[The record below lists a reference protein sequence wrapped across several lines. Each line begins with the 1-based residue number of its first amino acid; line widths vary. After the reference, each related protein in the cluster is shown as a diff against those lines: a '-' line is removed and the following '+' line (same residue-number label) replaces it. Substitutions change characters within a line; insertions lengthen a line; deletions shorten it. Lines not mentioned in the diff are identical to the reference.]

1 MDVFLIQFPRFSM
14 RSPPLADIPN
24 PYEKSD
30 AWPPA
35 PVAPASP
42 DPTTGTPPG
51 QSRTECNTTRP
62 CLAERKPHIATMLES
77 DLVSDTESQSTSPA
91 QEPAPVRDDASA
103 LDAYSRV
110 VTGVAEDS
118 APGVVAIA
126 VGERVDE
133 RGRLVRGGGG
143 SGFVFTPDGLVLTN
157 AHVVAGARGI
167 EVLTTSG
174 LTLAADVLG
183 ADPHTDIALLRVS
196 HSQPLPVVELG
207 SARSIRVG
215 QLVVAIG
222 NPFGFEC
229 TVTAGVVSA
238 LGRSLRA
245 TTGRLIEDVVQT
257 DAALNPGNSGGPLLD
272 SSGRVI
278 GVNTAIIAA
287 AQGICFSV
295 SIDIA
300 RQIVPELMRHGRVRR
315 ASLGIGGQNL
325 RLPRRYVRYFDLPV
339 ESGVRVM
346 EVAEKSPAQRA
357 GIEVGDIVVRL
368 GDRDVDSIDALHR
381 VLDAEHIARKTEI
394 SVLRRDRRLTL
405 AVVPSE
411 LAPN

>member
-1 MDVFLIQFPRFSM
+1 M
-14 RSPPLADIPN
+14 PLMLDLQMIYDPDLDREPQPARP
-24 PYEKSD
+24 SD
-30 AWPPA
+30 
-35 PVAPASP
+35 PV
-42 DPTTGTPPG
+42 D
-51 QSRTECNTTRP
+51 
-62 CLAERKPHIATMLES
+62 ES
-77 DLVSDTESQSTSPA
+77 A
-91 QEPAPVRDDASA
+91 A

-110 VTGVAEDS
+110 VTGVAERA

-126 VGERVDE
+126 IRERTDE
-133 RGRLVRGGGG
+133 RGRTVPGGGG
-143 SGFVFTPDGLVLTN
+143 SGFVFTPDGLVITN

-174 LTLAADVLG
+174 LRLAADVLG
-183 ADPHTDIALLRVS
+183 VDPHTDIALLRVAAP
-196 HSQPLPVVELG
+196 QPLPTLELA
-207 SARSIRVG
+207 SARTIRVG

-315 ASLGIGGQNL
+315 ASLGIGAQNL

-339 ESGVRVM
+339 EQAVRVV
-346 EVAEKSPAQRA
+346 EVAEQGPAKSA
-357 GIEVGDIVVRL
+357 GIEAGDILVRIDAAPID
-368 GDRDVDSIDALHR
+368 GIDALHR
-381 VLDAEHIARKTEI
+381 LLDAERIGRNAELTLI
-394 SVLRRDRRLTL
+394 RRDRQLTVSL
-405 AVVPSE
+405 VPNE
-411 LAPN
+411 LAAG

>member
-1 MDVFLIQFPRFSM
+1 MLDLQTIY
-14 RSPPLADIPN
+14 D
-24 PYEKSD
+24 
-30 AWPPA
+30 
-35 PVAPASP
+35 P
-42 DPTTGTPPG
+42 DGG
-51 QSRTECNTTRP
+51 QRP
-62 CLAERKPHIATMLES
+62 QSAERNGQPDGQPDES
-77 DLVSDTESQSTSPA
+77 A
-91 QEPAPVRDDASA
+91 A

-110 VTGVAEDS
+110 VTGVAERA
-118 APGVVAIA
+118 APGVVAISIA
-126 VGERVDE
+126 ERTDE
-133 RGRLVRGGGG
+133 RGRKVPGGGG

-183 ADPHTDIALLRVS
+183 VDAHTDVALLRVAN
-196 HSQPLPVVELG
+196 SQPLPVLELG
-207 SARSIRVG
+207 SSRAIRVG

-222 NPFGFEC
+222 NPFGYEC

-272 SSGRVI
+272 SNGRVI

-300 RQIVPELMRHGRVRR
+300 QQIVPELMRHGRVRR
-315 ASLGIGGQNL
+315 ASLGIGAQNM
-325 RLPRRYVRYFDLPV
+325 RLPRRYVRYFDLPI
-339 ESGVRVM
+339 ESAVRVV
-346 EVAEKSPAQRA
+346 EVADAGPARTA
-357 GIEVGDIVVRL
+357 GVQAGDILVRID
-368 GDRDVDSIDALHR
+368 GHAIDGIDALHR
-381 VLDAEHIARKTEI
+381 LLDAGRIGR
-394 SVLRRDRRLTL
+394 SVELSLLRRDRNLTL
-405 AVVPSE
+405 SLVPSE
-411 LAPN
+411 LSTV

>member
-1 MDVFLIQFPRFSM
+1 MLDLQTIYDPDGGQ
-14 RSPPLADIPN
+14 RS
-24 PYEKSD
+24 
-30 AWPPA
+30 
-35 PVAPASP
+35 
-42 DPTTGTPPG
+42 
-51 QSRTECNTTRP
+51 QS
-62 CLAERKPHIATMLES
+62 AERNGQPDGQPDES
-77 DLVSDTESQSTSPA
+77 A
-91 QEPAPVRDDASA
+91 A

-110 VTGVAEDS
+110 VTGVAERA
-118 APGVVAIA
+118 APGVVAISIA
-126 VGERVDE
+126 ERTDE
-133 RGRLVRGGGG
+133 RGRKVPGGGG

-183 ADPHTDIALLRVS
+183 VDAHTDVALLRVAN
-196 HSQPLPVVELG
+196 SQPLPVLELG
-207 SARSIRVG
+207 SSRAIRVG

-222 NPFGFEC
+222 NPFGYEC

-272 SSGRVI
+272 SNGRVI

-300 RQIVPELMRHGRVRR
+300 QQIVPELMRHGRVRR
-315 ASLGIGGQNL
+315 ASLGIGAQNM
-325 RLPRRYVRYFDLPV
+325 RLPRRYVRYFDLPID
-339 ESGVRVM
+339 SAVRVV
-346 EVAEKSPAQRA
+346 EVADSGPARA
-357 GIEVGDIVVRL
+357 AGVQAGDILVRID
-368 GDRDVDSIDALHR
+368 GHAIDGIDALHR
-381 VLDAEHIARKTEI
+381 LLDADRIGRNVEL
-394 SVLRRDRRLTL
+394 SLLRRDRNLTL
-405 AVVPSE
+405 SLVPSE
-411 LAPN
+411 LSTV